1 MMADAFCAM
10 CAAYNWIDCL
20 MRFCYSGFGGVSIAG
35 YAGYGP
41 GVAASYYGYG
51 SDVASYYKQYNRGL
65 GAIGTKLLWT
75 YS

>member
-20 MRFCYSGFGGVSIAG
+20 MRFCYSGFGGVSVAG

-41 GVAASYYGYG
+41 
-51 SDVASYYKQYNRGL
+51 DVASYYGQYRL
-65 GAIGTKLLWT
+65 GVIGTKSLWN